1 MWGAA
6 WPSKSPRC
14 DGWQERGRPALAAAV
29 PGNINTWEHRS
40 KESGVEEELI
50 AAAAA
55 RSGVPV
61 KDGTATIADAQGAQA
76 SLTELILWSTS

>member
-1 MWGAA
+1 MAFEVTTVRRLARTGETC
-6 WPSKSPRC
+6 SC
-14 DGWQERGRPALAAAV
+14 GGRTRQQKHL
-29 PGNINTWEHRS
+29 EHRS